1 MKKFILISSIILALF
16 APLNAFAEEDSG
28 GSGGSKTFDACKH
41 VKTQGTAVCAGSET
55 KAEDVVKNIISIL
68 FWIIGILAVIVIIYA
83 GITFITA
90 AGNPSKVVQA
100 KTMIIYAVIGLAVA
114 ILAYTIVNFIVG
126 ASSGKGVNGSSSS
139 KSSSSSNESSNSEE
153 LNSPDETSKHLTKP
167 DNPSGSNTIKSQSG
181 KKNGEN
187 SSGRNSSSSNN
198 LNNN

>member
-55 KAEDVVKNIISIL
+55 KVEDVVKNIISIL

-90 AGNPSKVVQA
+90 AGNPSKVAQA

-114 ILAYTIVNFIVG
+114 ILAYAIVNFVVG
-126 ASSGKGVNGSSSS
+126 ASSGKGVNSGSSS

-153 LNSPDETSKHLTKP
+153 LNSPDETSKHSTKP
-167 DNPSGSNTIKSQSG
+167 DNQSG

>member
-16 APLNAFAEEDSG
+16 APLNAFAEENSG
-28 GSGGSKTFDACKH
+28 ESGGSKTFDACKH
-41 VKTQGTAVCAGSET
+41 VKTQGTAVCAGSKT

-83 GITFITA
+83 GIIFITA
-90 AGNPSKVVQA
+90 AGNPGKVAQA

-114 ILAYTIVNFIVG
+114 ILAYTIVNFVVG
-126 ASSGKGVNGSSSS
+126 ASSGKGVNGGSSSE
-139 KSSSSSNESSNSEE
+139 SSSSSNESSNSEE
-153 LNSPDETSKHLTKP
+153 LNSPDETSKHSTKP
-167 DNPSGSNTIKSQSG
+167 DNQSG

>member
-90 AGNPSKVVQA
+90 AGNPSKVAQA

-114 ILAYTIVNFIVG
+114 ILAYAIVNFVVG
-126 ASSGKGVNGSSSS
+126 ASSGKGVNSGSSS

-153 LNSPDETSKHLTKP
+153 LNSPDETSKHSIKP
-167 DNPSGSNTIKSQSG
+167 DNQSG

>member
-90 AGNPSKVVQA
+90 AGNPSKVAQA
-100 KTMIIYAVIGLAVA
+100 KTMIIYAVIGLVVA
-114 ILAYTIVNFIVG
+114 ILAYTIVNFVVG
-126 ASSGKGVNGSSSS
+126 ASSGKGVNSGSSS

-153 LNSPDETSKHLTKP
+153 LNSPDETSKHSTKP
-167 DNPSGSNTIKSQSG
+167 DNQSG